1 MKAQAQRNFAFE
13 ATKVFFATP
22 PVRQIESGVHG
33 VAERLA
39 AAYTLR
45 VVDTRALPL
54 VESDLVKQERVNVL
68 SYALLHVLSSVYKQ
82 PRMALRKI
90 DALIVDKGPS
100 AAFGLLSNNPAEFGE
115 LNPYCD
121 DFFLPSPAD
130 ADVRSFAC
138 YALHF
143 RLEAMS
149 AQPAPD
155 NNE

>member
-1 MKAQAQRNFAFE
+1 M
-13 ATKVFFATP
+13 P
-22 PVRQIESGVHG
+22 PVGQIESGVQG

-54 VESDLVKQERVNVL
+54 AESDLVKQERVNVL

-90 DALIVDKGPS
+90 DALIVDKGPA

-121 DFFLPSPAD
+121 DFFMPSPAD

-138 YALHF
+138 YALRF
-143 RLEAMS
+143 RLEAM
-149 AQPAPD
+149 AMRADLPD
-155 NNE
+155 DER